1 MSCYFVRITHNGMC
15 IALGFNKQ
23 IHVDMILIICYPMA
37 LDLWKVWWINLDK
50 GLWQIIIFFISQI
63 IYFFTKFS
71 DLIFSPALIYMWSKC
86 VVCFLYSFSNN
97 LVCISWMNVE
107 KVFKKLQHLGSLEG
121 RGCRGVVFREITAI
135 MKIALFSYIQR

>member
-37 LDLWKVWWINLDK
+37 LDLWEVWWINLNK
-50 GLWQIIIFFISQI
+50 GLWQIHVMIFFISKLYI
-63 IYFFTKFS
+63 FSKFS

-107 KVFKKLQHLGSLEG
+107 KVFEKLQHFGWVFFFVVVDMGSLEG
-121 RGCRGVVFREITAI
+121 GV
-135 MKIALFSYIQR
+135 